1 MKMFSLA
8 SCAILMASVAIAQN
22 QPVVVARSAA
32 ILTVDGKTF
41 KDLNRNGR
49 LDPYEDWRR
58 SPAERASDLVS
69 QMSLIEKAGLM
80 MHGTAPALASGSEA
94 GQGRGSGYDLERI
107 KPLINDAKVATYITR
122 LSLPPEQLAAE
133 NNKLQEIAEA
143 SRLGIPLTISTD
155 PRNHFQY
162 VLGASAQSGG
172 FSKWPESL
180 GFGALDDA
188 KLTRRFGD
196 VARQEYLAVGI
207 QQALSPQ
214 IDLATEPRWPRSTG
228 TFGEDPQIS
237 RRMAEAYVAGF
248 QNGTTGLKPGSVSAV
263 AKHWVGYGAAPQG
276 FDGHN
281 SYGRHVVFKAK
292 DFEKHVIPFKGAFA
306 AKVAGIMPTYSIV
319 DGVKLDG
326 KPLEPV
332 AAGYSKQL
340 LTDLLRKRYKF
351 DGVVVSD
358 WLITNDCKD
367 ECLNGEKPGDT
378 PIIRPDTF
386 GMPWGV
392 EDLSREDRFA
402 KAVNAGI
409 DQFGGVANSDILVK
423 AVEDKKVSEIR
434 IDQSAKRLLI
444 QKFEQGLFENPYADP
459 EKAKDIVG
467 NADFV
472 AEGEKAQARAMVVL
486 QNKGKILPVK
496 PGKKVYLLN
505 VDAAI
510 AQKHGYQVV
519 TRPEEADFALVR
531 LMAPFER
538 LHPNYF
544 FGARHEEGDL
554 SFKPGN
560 PDYDAVTAIA
570 GKTPIIA
577 TVFLSRPSILTNL
590 KDQTKALIGNF
601 GASDEALFN
610 VIEGKQKA
618 RGKLPFE
625 LPSSMQ
631 AVEAQAPSTPHDSKK
646 PLYKIGYSLTY

>member
-22 QPVVVARSAA
+22 QPVVTARSAA

-49 LDPYEDWRR
+49 LDPYEDWRLT
-58 SPAERASDLVS
+58 PAERASDLVS
-69 QMSLIEKAGLM
+69 QMTLIEKAGLM

-122 LSLPPEQLAAE
+122 LSLPPEQLATE

-196 VARQEYLAVGI
+196 IARQEYLAVGI

-292 DFEKHVIPFKGAFA
+292 DFEKHVTPFKGAFA

-459 EKAKDIVG
+459 QKAKAIVG

-496 PGKKVYLLN
+496 PGRKVYLLN
-505 VDAAI
+505 VDAAT
-510 AQKHGYQVV
+510 AHKRGYQVV
-519 TRPEEADFALVR
+519 TKPEEADFALVR

-646 PLYKIGYSLTY
+646 PLYKIGYSQTY

>member
-1 MKMFSLA
+1 MKFLSLA
-8 SCAILMASVAIAQN
+8 SCAVLMASVAHAQN
-22 QPVVVARSAA
+22 QPVIITHSAPL
-32 ILTVDGKTF
+32 LTVDGLRF
-41 KDLNRNGR
+41 RDLNRNGR
-49 LDPYEDWRR
+49 LDIYEDWRR
-58 SPAERASDLVS
+58 TPAERAKDLVG
-69 QMSLIEKAGLM
+69 QMTLTEKAGLM
-80 MHGTAPALASGSEA
+80 MHGTAPAISAGAEA
-94 GQGRGSGYDLERI
+94 GQGRGSGYDLERM
-107 KPLINDAKVATYITR
+107 KGLINDAKVATYITR
-122 LSLPPEQLAAE
+122 LSLPPEQLAEE
-133 NNKLQEIAEA
+133 NNKLQDIAEA

-162 VLGASAQSGG
+162 VLGASAQNGG

-188 KLTRRFGD
+188 RLTRRFAD
-196 VARQEYLAVGI
+196 IARQEYLAVGI

-214 IDLATEPRWPRSTG
+214 IDLASEPRWPRATG
-228 TFGEDPQIS
+228 TFGEDAQIS
-237 RRMAEAYVAGF
+237 RRMAQAYVAGF

-263 AKHWVGYGAAPQG
+263 AKHWVGYGATPNG

-281 SYGRHVVFKAK
+281 SYGRRVVFKGK
-292 DFEKHVIPFKGAFA
+292 DFEQHVTPFKGAFA

-319 DGVKLDG
+319 EGVTLDG

-358 WLITNDCKD
+358 WLITNDCKN
-367 ECLNGEKPGDT
+367 ECLDGEKPGDT

-409 DQFGGVANSDILVK
+409 DQFGGVANSDVLVK
-423 AVEDKKVSEIR
+423 AVEDKKIDEKR
-434 IDQSAKRLLI
+434 IDQSAQRLLV

-459 EKAKDIVG
+459 QKAKSIVG
-467 NADFV
+467 NAKFI
-472 AEGEKAQARAMVVL
+472 AEGEKAQARAMVLL
-486 QNKGKILPVK
+486 QNKSKTLPMK

-505 VDAAI
+505 VDAAV
-510 AQKHGYQVV
+510 AKKRGYQVV
-519 TRPEEADFALVR
+519 DKPEEADFALAR
-531 LMAPFER
+531 LMTPFER

-544 FGARHEEGDL
+544 FGARQEEGDL

-560 PDYDAVTAIA
+560 ADYDKLVAIS
-570 GKTPIIA
+570 GKTKIIA
-577 TVFLSRPSILTNL
+577 TIFLSRPAILTNI
-590 KDQTKALIGNF
+590 KDKTAALIGNF
-601 GASDEALFN
+601 GASDDALFN
-610 VIEGKQKA
+610 VIEGKEKA

-631 AVEAQAPSTPHDSKK
+631 AVEAQSPSTPHDSKQ
-646 PLYKIGYSLTY
+646 PLYKIGYGIKY